1 VLLPL
6 FYDLLVRFVYPVQTK
21 NKLWFRSYPNG
32 VPRNLLYPEVPLHAI
47 LEKTAKEHPEKA
59 AIAYSETSIT
69 YAELNTLS
77 NRFAAALAALGVQKG
92 DRVAIFLPNI
102 PQFVI
107 AYYGVL
113 KAGAVLTAISPL
125 HKEREVAY
133 QLSDSGAETIVALD
147 TLYPIVE
154 KVWRKT
160 KLKNVVITSL
170 EEYAS
175 KHSVAFSKIQ
185 QAPNI
190 HSFQGL
196 LTEQAKPST
205 VDINSR
211 EDLAA
216 LQYTGGTT
224 GTAKGAMLTHANLVS
239 NAIAFAAWIK
249 GAVAE
254 ETFLTALPLFHIYG
268 MTTSLNVPVSLAA
281 EMVLLPR
288 FEPATVLETIQRHK
302 VTVFCGVP
310 TMYSV
315 LLANPELGRFDLTSV
330 RVCISGASP
339 LPPQVQKRFMEVTGG
354 LLAEG
359 YGLTEASP
367 VTHCNP
373 VDKTLRTVRLGSIGL
388 PLPDTDARIV
398 DVESGEKTLRMGE
411 TGELAVKGPQ
421 VMRGY
426 WQKPE
431 ETALVLRDG
440 WLLTGDIA
448 RMDADGYFYI
458 TDRKKDLIKY
468 KDYSVY
474 PRELEDVLYEHPAV
488 KLCAVVGKPAPVV
501 GEVPKAFVVLKDGAE
516 ATEAELMVFVKEKVA
531 PYKVVR
537 EVEFRQKLPISA
549 AGKVLRRALQE
560 EEKRKQRL

>member
-1 VLLPL
+1 
-6 FYDLLVRFVYPVQTK
+6 VQTE
-21 NKLWFRSYPNG
+21 NKPWFSSYPKDM
-32 VPRNLLYPEVPLHAI
+32 PRSLQYPEAPLHAI
-47 LEKTAKEHPEKA
+47 LEKTAKAHPEKA

-69 YAELNTLS
+69 YAQLDSLS
-77 NRFAAALAALGVQKG
+77 SRFAAALATLGVQKS

-113 KAGAVLTAISPL
+113 KAGAVLTVISPL
-125 HKEREVAY
+125 HKEREVEY
-133 QLSDSGAETIVALD
+133 QLRDSEAETIVALD

-160 KLKNVVITSL
+160 KLKNAVVTRL

-175 KHSVAFSKIQ
+175 KNLVASSKIQ
-185 QAPNI
+185 QTPNV
-190 HSFQGL
+190 HSFQEL
-196 LTEQAKPST
+196 LKETANPPHIRMNPR
-205 VDINSR
+205 D
-211 EDLAA
+211 DLAA

-224 GTAKGAMLTHANLVS
+224 GTAKAAMLTHANLVS
-239 NAIAFAAWIK
+239 NAVAFAAWIR
-249 GAVAE
+249 GASAD
-254 ETFLTALPLFHIYG
+254 TFLTALPLFHIYG

-281 EMVLLPR
+281 EMVLLPK
-288 FEPATVLETIQRHK
+288 FEPATALETIQRHK
-302 VTVFCGVP
+302 ITVFCGVP

-315 LLANPELGRFDLTSV
+315 LLANPLLGKFDLTSI

-354 LLAEG
+354 FLAEG

-367 VTHCNP
+367 VTHCNL
-373 VDKTLRTVRLGSIGL
+373 VDKTMHTVRLGSIGL

-398 DVESGEKTLRMGE
+398 DVETGEKTLGAGE

-426 WQKPE
+426 WRKPE

-448 RMDADGYFYI
+448 RMDPDGFFYI

-474 PRELEDVLYEHPAV
+474 PRELEDVLYEHPVV
-488 KLCAVVGKPAPVV
+488 KLCAVVGKPTPVV
-501 GEVPKAFVVLKDGAE
+501 GEVPKAFIVLKEGAE
-516 ATEAELMVFVKEKVA
+516 ATEAEIVAFVKEKVA
-531 PYKVVR
+531 PYKAVR
-537 EVEFRQKLPISA
+537 ELEFRQQLPISA

-560 EEKRKQRL
+560 EEKRKTP